1 MRETPK
7 HAEETLRRME
17 EYSRAHDNTYSVPRE
32 EGHFLHTLVELYQPK
47 RILELGT
54 SIGYSGTWMGLAA
67 KEYGGK
73 LITIEIDAAKI
84 KMAQEN
90 FNAAG
95 LSETAKIIR
104 GDINRELKKLAGKF
118 ELVFMDSEKEE
129 YLKHFRLFR
138 PRLHKKAVIA
148 ADNAGT
154 HPRQMRDYLDF
165 IRTAKDFDSVF
176 VPIGNGIELSMR
188 K

>member
-1 MRETPK
+1 
-7 HAEETLRRME
+7 
-17 EYSRAHDNTYSVPRE
+17 
-32 EGHFLHTLVELYQPK
+32 
-47 RILELGT
+47 
-54 SIGYSGTWMGLAA
+54 
-67 KEYGGK
+67 
-73 LITIEIDAAKI
+73 
-84 KMAQEN
+84 
-90 FNAAG
+90 
-95 LSETAKIIR
+95 
-104 GDINRELKKLAGKF
+104 
-118 ELVFMDSEKEE
+118 MDSEKEE